1 MSKSNKEEIKEKV
14 NKVALEMILKYGLK
28 GLNMIELAREC
39 GLAKATLYK
48 IIGSKEELIN
58 QIALKIFEFNTNSLL
73 APLLEISDALLAC
86 KEFLENYFNY
96 GVKSQRMLVIQIYK
110 EYPLIERQLDADFEK
125 IFSRVIE
132 VFKKW
137 QTQKQI
143 RSDVNIDYC
152 IEAMM
157 ALNDYYIASDYS
169 TEEIINRLRTGFRCI
184 LNGMGIEV

>member
-58 QIALKIFEFNTNSLL
+58 QIAQEIFHFNTNTIL
-73 APLLEISDALLAC
+73 APLLEISEALFAC
-86 KEFLENYFNY
+86 EEFLERYLNY
-96 GVKSQRMLVIQIYK
+96 GVKSQRTLVIQIYK

-143 RSDVNIDYC
+143 RSDVNVDYC
-152 IEAMM
+152 IEAMI
-157 ALNDYYIASDYS
+157 ALNDYYITSDYS